1 MKKGVIYIIL
11 SLLLPL
17 SLQAQ
22 ESTSSYDVLKLP
34 VSSHASALGGDN
46 ISNVEDRP
54 DVGWS
59 NPALLSGVTDY
70 SVGFNF
76 MTYGAGSKYL
86 GFQGV
91 KAVGQRHT
99 VALMGQLMN
108 YGEMK
113 ETDEQGNT
121 LGTFNANDIIL
132 AVGYSYLLS
141 DRWAGG
147 ANVKMACPS
156 YSSYHA
162 FGLGVDLGLN
172 YFDEERD
179 FSASFTLRNM
189 GAQLKD
195 FYEGQSGHL
204 PFNMTLGFT
213 KGLESLPVR
222 LNVTLT
228 DLTRWKKSYYF
239 HASDEG
245 EMSNMKMAL
254 NHLVLGMDV
263 LPTDWLYLSLGYNVR
278 RGNELKSAGA
288 SKWAGL
294 TAGVGLQLK
303 RLKFGAS
310 YAKYHVGFSSLQ
322 FSVAYS
328 LDNL

>member
-1 MKKGVIYIIL
+1 MKKGIIYIIL

-132 AVGYSYLLS
+132 AVGYRWLVRATAVTTPSVWAWIWASTISMKNAISVHPSRCAIWGRNSKISTKGNRATYLLI
-141 DRWAGG
+141 
-147 ANVKMACPS
+147 
-156 YSSYHA
+156 
-162 FGLGVDLGLN
+162 
-172 YFDEERD
+172 
-179 FSASFTLRNM
+179 
-189 GAQLKD
+189 
-195 FYEGQSGHL
+195 
-204 PFNMTLGFT
+204 
-213 KGLESLPVR
+213 
-222 LNVTLT
+222 
-228 DLTRWKKSYYF
+228 
-239 HASDEG
+239 
-245 EMSNMKMAL
+245 
-254 NHLVLGMDV
+254 
-263 LPTDWLYLSLGYNVR
+263 
-278 RGNELKSAGA
+278 
-288 SKWAGL
+288 
-294 TAGVGLQLK
+294 
-303 RLKFGAS
+303 
-310 YAKYHVGFSSLQ
+310 
-322 FSVAYS
+322 
-328 LDNL
+328 

>member
-141 DRWAGG
+141 DR
-147 ANVKMACPS
+147 
-156 YSSYHA
+156 
-162 FGLGVDLGLN
+162 
-172 YFDEERD
+172 
-179 FSASFTLRNM
+179 
-189 GAQLKD
+189 
-195 FYEGQSGHL
+195 
-204 PFNMTLGFT
+204 
-213 KGLESLPVR
+213 
-222 LNVTLT
+222 
-228 DLTRWKKSYYF
+228 
-239 HASDEG
+239 
-245 EMSNMKMAL
+245 
-254 NHLVLGMDV
+254 
-263 LPTDWLYLSLGYNVR
+263 
-278 RGNELKSAGA
+278 
-288 SKWAGL
+288 
-294 TAGVGLQLK
+294 
-303 RLKFGAS
+303 
-310 YAKYHVGFSSLQ
+310 
-322 FSVAYS
+322 
-328 LDNL
+328 